1 MLGPMFRSSIAV
13 LAACGSLACGSSGD
27 GGTGSSTAGLD
38 TCGLRTRV
46 TGAVSASF
54 TGQDDAACL
63 TQHSFDDGLGVDFI
77 HTSADLSLGLAIATV
92 TEGETGEDYEAE
104 VSVTDDDAGRFQS
117 GDCAVAITEHQLV
130 ETEDSVPGELRH
142 YQVSGEG
149 ACTSALVSASGDSEA
164 TLADFAFRARFTWRD

>member
-54 TGQDDAACL
+54 TG
-63 TQHSFDDGLGVDFI
+63 
-77 HTSADLSLGLAIATV
+77 
-92 TEGETGEDYEAE
+92 EDYEAE

-130 ETEDSVPGELRH
+130 ETEDSVLGELRH